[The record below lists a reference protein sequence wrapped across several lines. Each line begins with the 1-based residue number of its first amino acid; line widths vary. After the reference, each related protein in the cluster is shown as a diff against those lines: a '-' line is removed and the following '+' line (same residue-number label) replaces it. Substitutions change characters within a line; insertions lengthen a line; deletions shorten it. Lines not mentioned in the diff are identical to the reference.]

1 MAWLFL
7 FLAIISEVVATTALK
22 ACDGFTKITPS
33 VIVVIGYITAFY
45 FLSLAVRTIPLAY
58 AYAIWCGLG
67 IILIAISG
75 LVIYGEVLRWTSVLG
90 MLLILAGVVLLKAGD
105 AS

>member
-1 MAWLFL
+1 MAWLYL

-22 ACDGFTKITPS
+22 ACSGFTKVVPS
-33 VIVVIGYITAFY
+33 IIVVIGYITAFY
-45 FLSLAVRTIPLAY
+45 FLSLAVKVIPLAY

-75 LVIYGEVLRWTSVLG
+75 LIIYGEALRWTSVLG
-90 MLLILAGVVLLKAGD
+90 MSLILVGVVLLKAGD